1 MFFVENYNLF
11 SFHWRT
17 GCMDWAWCGAAS
29 RWQSSRSVGGVVY
42 SEAVNQC
49 ADTSDTEHALL
60 CSVSDGH
67 CQLHRSWLRVSVGKC
82 DNNVLMFIVS
92 APCLINHNKQFIS
105 PRVCA
110 CCLACSPDCMK
121 CGDVVNR
128 ALELATN
135 LREVFTI
142 TEKVH
147 PYKKFL
153 LVESAN
159 PLSIVS

>member
-17 GCMDWAWCGAAS
+17 GCMDWAWCGVAS
-29 RWQSSRSVGGVVY
+29 RCQSSRSVGSVVY

-60 CSVSDGH
+60 TLVLCEWRPLSTA
-67 CQLHRSWLRVSVGKC
+67 LTPHRSWLKVSVGKC

-142 TEKVH
+142 TEKVD

-153 LVESAN
+153 LV
-159 PLSIVS
+159 